1 MKEEVIK
8 CFPSNIKRV
17 LENLNNDTWSKIEEI
32 RVGIDKPVSIFIDN
46 FLYFINEKSE
56 LTKLVNQSIFTHKK
70 DIDFI
75 MEMITEGSVYA
86 WVDKIKNGF
95 LTLPYGHRVGITGTT
110 VLENDVVKYIKNVSS
125 LNFRIRHEIFDVS
138 KLVIPIILNDN
149 EIKNTLIISPPGCGK
164 TTLLRDIAR
173 VLGNAEN
180 RVKVS
185 IIDERNEIASSYN
198 GVAQN
203 NVGIFTN
210 VLDSCPKSVGMMMA
224 VRTMS
229 PDVIITDEIGD
240 KKDIIALNEASKCGV
255 KIITSIHGYNI
266 NDIPVLLKNFFDIF
280 IILGRSKGVGTVEKI
295 IEKGD

>member
-1 MKEEVIK
+1 MKEEIIK
-8 CFPSNIKRV
+8 YFPLNIKRV
-17 LENLNNDTWSKIEEI
+17 LENLNNDTFSKIEEI

-56 LTKLVNQSIFTHKK
+56 FTKLINQCVFTNKK
-70 DIDFI
+70 DIDYI

-86 WVDKIKNGF
+86 LVDEIKNGYI
-95 LTLPYGHRVGITGTT
+95 TLPHGHRIGICGTT
-110 VLENDVVKYIKNVSS
+110 VFENDSIKFIKNVSA
-125 LNFRIRHEIFDVS
+125 LNFRIKHEIIGVS
-138 KLVIPIILNDN
+138 KPVIPIILDN
-149 EIKNTLIISPPGCGK
+149 REIKNTLIISPPGYGK

-185 IIDERNEIASSYN
+185 IIDERNEIASVYN

-203 NVGIFTN
+203 DVGIFTN

-266 NDIPVLLKNFFDIF
+266 SDIPVLLKNFFDIF
-280 IILGRSKGVGTVEKI
+280 IILGRSKGAGTIEKV